1 MSDKNKKTV
10 SIWAPLRF
18 VNYGDDMQAIAFAL
32 HIKSMGYNVKVFLLE
47 ESLAKKYDLQTVST
61 CMELFKD
68 VNLCI
73 IAGGSHMVPLH
84 PAKQW
89 LSPTYRQYEMDFYE
103 IVSAMKE
110 YPNLK
115 ICPLS
120 IGGDGKEHLPLWY
133 YGLGRYRLFHSHQF
147 IDGSVR
153 LEGDV
158 AQMAKMGKKMVY
170 YPDMLFRSADYFEP
184 EYLPKSE
191 KYRVGFNFKK
201 NSLDSKMI
209 DSILRY
215 AEEHDD
221 IEFHFT
227 TTHMDKANLHYQY
240 VPEKESK
247 NIFIDKYT
255 SPNQLLGVLGSMD
268 VFITSMLHVGLTG
281 LTMGTPCLSYRGPGK
296 TKAFLRSI
304 GGDWAIMDD
313 EITFEQLRSEYFTQS
328 RDQLYN
334 QFDVSALE
342 RFKTES
348 GKHYDMCTAIV
359 EKYA

>member
-1 MSDKNKKTV
+1 MKTIA
-10 SIWAPLRF
+10 IWAPLRF

-32 HIKSMGYNVKVFLLE
+32 HIKKMGYNVKVFLLE

-61 CMELFKD
+61 CVDLFRD

-89 LSPTYRQYEMDFYE
+89 LSPTYRQYELDFLE
-103 IVSAMKE
+103 IVKAMKK

-120 IGGDGKEHLPLWY
+120 IGGDGKEHLPIWY
-133 YGLGRYRLFHSHQF
+133 YGIGRYQLFHSKQF

-170 YPDMLFRSADYFEP
+170 YPDMLFRSSDYFEP
-184 EYLPKSE
+184 EMLPKSN
-191 KYRVGFNFKK
+191 KYRVGFNFK
-201 NSLDSKMI
+201 NNCLEPQMI
-209 DSILRY
+209 ESILKY
-215 AEEHDD
+215 AKENDD

-227 TTHMDKANLHYQY
+227 TTHMDKANLHYQFI
-240 VPEKESK
+240 PEKESR

-268 VFITSMLHVGLTG
+268 VFMTSMLHVGLTG

-296 TKAFLRSI
+296 TKAFLSSI
-304 GGDWAIMDD
+304 GGKWAILDD
-313 EITFEQLRSEYFTQS
+313 NITFEELRNKFFSQS
-328 RDQLYN
+328 REQLYN
-334 QFDVSALE
+334 TFDVKALE
-342 RFKTES
+342 NFKVES
-348 GKHYDMCTAIV
+348 GKHYDMCTQIV
-359 EKYA
+359 KQYA

>member
-1 MSDKNKKTV
+1 MKTV

-32 HIKSMGYNVKVFLLE
+32 HIKKMGYQVKVFLLE
-47 ESLAKKYDLQTVST
+47 ESLARKYDLISVDT
-61 CMELFKD
+61 CDELFKD

-73 IAGGSHMVPLH
+73 IAGGSHMVPLI
-84 PAKQW
+84 PPKQW
-89 LSPTYRQYEMDFYE
+89 LSSSYRRYELDFVE
-103 IVSAMKE
+103 IVRSMRKF
-110 YPNLK
+110 PQLK

-120 IGGDGKEHLPLWY
+120 IGGDGKQHWPLWY
-133 YGLGRYRLFHSHQF
+133 YGLGRYILFHSEHF
-147 IDGSVR
+147 IDGTVR
-153 LEGDV
+153 LEGDI
-158 AQMAKMGKKMVY
+158 AQMAKMGRKMEY

-184 EYLPKSE
+184 ELLPPSK

-201 NSLDSKMI
+201 NCLDSRLR
-209 DSILRY
+209 DAILRY

-240 VPEKESK
+240 IPEHESK

-296 TKAFLRSI
+296 TKAFLQSI
-304 GGDWAIMDD
+304 GGDWAILD
-313 EITFEQLRSEYFTQS
+313 EDITFEQLRKDFFSLS
-328 RDQLYN
+328 REALYN
-334 QFDVSALE
+334 RFDVDALKSFVSE
-342 RFKTES
+342 SQKHFDKCTE
-348 GKHYDMCTAIV
+348 IV
-359 EKYA
+359 ELYA

>member
-1 MSDKNKKTV
+1 MENNAKKTV

-32 HIKSMGYNVKVFLLE
+32 HIKKLGYNVKVFLLE

-61 CMELFKD
+61 CKDLFKD

-89 LSPTYRQYEMDFYE
+89 LSPSYRRYELDFYE
-103 IVSAMKE
+103 IVSAMKKN
-110 YPNLK
+110 PNLK

-120 IGGDGKEHLPLWY
+120 IGGDGKMHWPLWY
-133 YGLGRYRLFHSHQF
+133 YGLGRYRLFHSKQF
-147 IDGSVR
+147 IDGTVR

-158 AQMAKMGKKMVY
+158 AQMAKMGKNMVY

-201 NSLDSKMI
+201 NSIDMKMI
-209 DSILRY
+209 DAILKY
-215 AEEHDD
+215 AEKNDD

-240 VPEKESK
+240 IPDKESK

-268 VFITSMLHVGLTG
+268 VFMTSMLHVGLTG
-281 LTMGTPCLSYRGPGK
+281 LTMGTPCVSYRGPGK

-304 GGDWAIMDD
+304 GGDWAILNDD
-313 EITFEQLRSEYFTQS
+313 ITFDELRKMIFSQTRE
-328 RDQLYN
+328 QLYN
-334 QFDVSALE
+334 KFDVQALE
-342 RFKTES
+342 EFKVKS
-348 GKHYDMCTAIV
+348 GKHYDICTQVV